1 MFSNFDNTSKVKRI
15 TYTALCVNQMNF
27 FLYSFKIVLKR
38 KLSKGNLSIKK
49 KLFSFSKLQEIY
61 RSLRLFTKIE
71 LFKNVQV
78 FLLHFY
84 LFCFILNEKKYCS

>member
-1 MFSNFDNTSKVKRI
+1 MCKSNE
-15 TYTALCVNQMNF
+15 F

-84 LFCFILNEKKYCS
+84 LFCFILNEKKILFVNHFNFFSKKS